1 MQHPHGIAVVSRG
14 RGGEITGRQQRQGVD
29 DVDDDIRGVRAGAVA
44 VLCIV
49 ERGRHEAG
57 SGRIDE
63 LRIGRGGGERGRL
76 REDRNVHEHVVA
88 IHCRWQF
95 GAQDLVAELL
105 RGQRLAV
112 DLRVLHDAG
121 HDEPRRGLH
130 GGVHARLREIAPAD
144 LDDAEDRK
152 KQRQRNDGEFDR
164 RPAAPVGGETAERAR
179 GAMGRRIRRGW
190 FEDCGGMVNLEDALG
205 CVELTLH
212 RA

>member
-1 MQHPHGIAVVSRG
+1 MLMPTNEGRRRLKHSQGITVVSRG
-14 RGGEITGRQQRQGVD
+14 RGGEITGRQQRQGID
-29 DVDDDIRGVRAGAVA
+29 DVDDDVRGVRAGAVT
-44 VLCIV
+44 VFRIV

-63 LRIGRGGGERGRL
+63 LRIGRGRGERGRF
-76 REDRNVHEHVVA
+76 REDRDIHEHVVA

-95 GAQDLVAELL
+95 GAQTSVAELL

-164 RPAAPVGGETAERAR
+164 RRAAPVGGETAERAPDAAR
-179 GAMGRRIRRGW
+179 
-190 FEDCGGMVNLEDALG
+190 CGMASGMV
-205 CVELTLH
+205 
-212 RA
+212 